1 MNKSLKGNKGEVSKK
16 MMIAIAVMIVAIIAI
31 VGAVYLMKNDETRG
45 WNKKLG
51 VIETDEGIKI
61 PLPEGFKK
69 LDITNKINE
78 GIVIEDNDG
87 NQFVWVPVDFAKFKR
102 ETFGLDPNQVGYR
115 IILVDKEED
124 RDVDW
129 EGVLANPGDYQE
141 TSGGIWEP
149 TEEKEYK
156 ELMESVEKY
165 GGFYIG
171 RYEATYVSGSR
182 EAKDYIPGSKKSVMA
197 TEVAETEYEEGM
209 LFNQISLNEAIA
221 ASKKM
226 YEDNETVVSHL
237 PYGIEWDATLRW
249 FIDSKSRT
257 LAEINEN
264 SGEWGNT
271 AIDKF
276 SGEEVKIA
284 NTGEFEETKTNNIY
298 DISGNVFEWSN
309 EYFASK
315 GCGIFRGSFI
325 RSYSEG
331 FAFDSHAGTRS
342 WVTAENDTTRRGSV
356 GFRVFLYVK

>member
-171 RYEATYVSGSR
+171 RYETG
-182 EAKDYIPGSKKSVMA
+182 DLSK
-197 TEVAETEYEEGM
+197 T
-209 LFNQISLNEAIA
+209 
-221 ASKKM
+221 
-226 YEDNETVVSHL
+226 TVVS
-237 PYGIEWDATLRW
+237 E
-249 FIDSKSRT
+249 K
-257 LAEINEN
+257 
-264 SGEWGNT
+264 GNT
-271 AIDKF
+271 DIDNQNWYTMYKKQKELYKNSNIMILDEPTSNLDPIAEAKMYDEFNEFSEDKTVIYISHRLASSKF
-276 SGEEVKIA
+276 CD
-284 NTGEFEETKTNNIY
+284 NIFFFK
-298 DISGNVFEWSN
+298 DGKLIEQG
-309 EYFASK
+309 
-315 GCGIFRGSFI
+315 
-325 RSYSEG
+325 
-331 FAFDSHAGTRS
+331 SHANLINSDGEYS
-342 WVTAENDTTRRGSV
+342 S
-356 GFRVFLYVK
+356 LYSIQSQYYKS